1 MNILL
6 IQENGRH
13 EANKNF
19 RECFSLKRAFEKFNH
34 SCEIWGE
41 GHDNFD
47 RPPDYENYDW
57 IINLENYDSG
67 WVPNLSGVKKPTK
80 FLWSIDAHCR
90 GEEVY
95 ENVFKEGKYDFML
108 HSAACFVK
116 KDYHIWFPNCFDELL
131 IKKTNTPKVHDL
143 GFCGNY
149 VNRKPLLD
157 YLQERHGIHL
167 DVFVIG
173 EEMVKAIN
181 SYKCH
186 FNYNMAFGVN
196 EAINY
201 RNFETLGCGTLLLT
215 SYSPEYKPL
224 NLIDGDNCFIYN
236 NSADMDAKI
245 DHIKSTDISE
255 IANKGFEESSNH
267 TYTKRV
273 EALLSSFDRK

>member
-13 EANKNF
+13 EANKDF
-19 RECFSLKRAFEKFNH
+19 RECFSLKRAFEKFGHFCDVWGQGH
-34 SCEIWGE
+34 S
-41 GHDNFD
+41 NFD
-47 RPPDYENYDW
+47 ISPDYENYDW

-67 WVPNLSGVKKPTK
+67 WVPDLSGIKKPTK
-80 FLWSIDAHCR
+80 FLWSIDSHCR

-108 HSAACFVK
+108 HSVACFVK
-116 KDYHIWFPNCFDELL
+116 KDYHIWFPNCFDEAL
-131 IKKTNTPKVHDL
+131 IKKLDVPKAHDF

-149 VNRKPLLD
+149 VNRKPILD
-157 YLQERHGIHL
+157 YLQQRHGIHL

-173 EEMVKAIN
+173 EEMVKTIN
-181 SYKCH
+181 GYKCH
-186 FNYNMAFGVN
+186 FNYNMSFGVN

-215 SYSPEYKPL
+215 SYSTEYKAL
-224 NLIDGDNCFIYN
+224 NLIDGENCFVYN

-245 DHIKSTDISE
+245 DYIKSSDISE
-255 IANKGFEESSNH
+255 IANKGLEESRNH
-267 TYTKRV
+267 TYTKRA
-273 EALLSSFDRK
+273 EQLLLRFEL